1 MDRGG
6 EAIASQSSVVGD
18 CLDPGVPFVML
29 SEAKHLGFHRGGREH
44 HAEIL
49 RFAQND
55 NCCLET
61 VTVL

>member
-1 MDRGG
+1 MGGGG
-6 EAIASQSSVVGD
+6 EAVASQSFVVGNY
-18 CLDPGVPFVML
+18 LNAGVPFVML
-29 SEAKHLGFHRGGREH
+29 SEAKHLGFHRSGRGL